1 MTLIFGIVFFILAK
15 WGFPMI
21 TDSVQKRADRINAS
35 IKAAKEAEEKLRNL
49 AAEQSE
55 MIEEARKEQARIL
68 KEAAA
73 SRDMIVEQAK
83 VQAQDE
89 ATKIMDHARTQI
101 AADKESALRDI
112 RKEVALLSVSVAEK
126 VLKKDLEDSGSQTEL
141 VNRLVD
147 EIGKKSI
154 LVLGNSSGELA
165 MAQYTV
171 QNNGK
176 AFLLLCDDMERDYGI
191 LDVAKSFAEEC
202 EALSFETISIKDD
215 FVKIYGDHVIKV
227 EDIQLEEAA

>member
-1 MTLIFGIVFFILAK
+1 MSLITPDFGLIVWMTLIFGIVFFILAK

-112 RKEVALLSVSVAEK
+112 LLSVSVAEK

-147 EIGKKSI
+147 EIGK
-154 LVLGNSSGELA
+154 E
-165 MAQYTV
+165 
-171 QNNGK
+171 
-176 AFLLLCDDMERDYGI
+176 
-191 LDVAKSFAEEC
+191 
-202 EALSFETISIKDD
+202 
-215 FVKIYGDHVIKV
+215 
-227 EDIQLEEAA
+227 

>member
-1 MTLIFGIVFFILAK
+1 M
-15 WGFPMI
+15 
-21 TDSVQKRADRINAS
+21 
-35 IKAAKEAEEKLRNL
+35 
-49 AAEQSE
+49 
-55 MIEEARKEQARIL
+55 
-68 KEAAA
+68 
-73 SRDMIVEQAK
+73 
-83 VQAQDE
+83 
-89 ATKIMDHARTQI
+89 
-101 AADKESALRDI
+101 
-112 RKEVALLSVSVAEK
+112 
-126 VLKKDLEDSGSQTEL
+126 
-141 VNRLVD
+141 D

>member
-1 MTLIFGIVFFILAK
+1 MSLITPDFGLIVWMTLIFGIVFFLLAK

-126 VLKKDLEDSGSQTEL
+126 VLKKDLADSGSQTEL

-147 EIGKKSI
+147 EIGK
-154 LVLGNSSGELA
+154 E
-165 MAQYTV
+165 
-171 QNNGK
+171 
-176 AFLLLCDDMERDYGI
+176 
-191 LDVAKSFAEEC
+191 
-202 EALSFETISIKDD
+202 
-215 FVKIYGDHVIKV
+215 
-227 EDIQLEEAA
+227 

>member
-1 MTLIFGIVFFILAK
+1 MSLITPDFGLIVWMTLIFGIVFFILAK

-89 ATKIMDHARTQI
+89 AAKIMDHARTQI

-112 RKEVALLSVSVAEK
+112 RKEVALLSVSVTEK
-126 VLKKDLEDSGSQTEL
+126 VLKKDLEDSDRQTEL
-141 VNRLVD
+141 VGRLLD
-147 EIGKKSI
+147 EISK
-154 LVLGNSSGELA
+154 E
-165 MAQYTV
+165 
-171 QNNGK
+171 
-176 AFLLLCDDMERDYGI
+176 
-191 LDVAKSFAEEC
+191 
-202 EALSFETISIKDD
+202 
-215 FVKIYGDHVIKV
+215 
-227 EDIQLEEAA
+227 

>member
-1 MTLIFGIVFFILAK
+1 MSLITPDFGLIVWMTLIFGIVFFILAK

-101 AADKESALRDI
+101 AADKESALPAI

-126 VLKKDLEDSGSQTEL
+126 VLKKDLEDSGSKTEL

-147 EIGKKSI
+147 EIGK
-154 LVLGNSSGELA
+154 E
-165 MAQYTV
+165 
-171 QNNGK
+171 
-176 AFLLLCDDMERDYGI
+176 
-191 LDVAKSFAEEC
+191 
-202 EALSFETISIKDD
+202 
-215 FVKIYGDHVIKV
+215 
-227 EDIQLEEAA
+227 